1 MTTYLQSWY
10 QKVNGEYVRMR
21 IIFEAENDN
30 EARKKAVFPHKDVHF
45 AQLAEH
51 IEIKHEP
58 KKVKQKINKPYYRNE
73 RW

>member
-30 EARKKAVFPHKDVHF
+30 EARKKAVFPHKDVYF

-51 IEIKHEP
+51 IEIKPTP
-58 KKVKQKINKPYYRNE
+58 KKVNQKVNKPYYKKE

>member
-1 MTTYLQSWY
+1 MTTYIQSWY
-10 QKVNGEYVRMR
+10 QKVDGELVRMS

-30 EARKKAVFPHKDVHF
+30 EAMKKAVFPHKDVHF

-51 IEIKHEP
+51 IEIKP
-58 KKVKQKINKPYYRNE
+58 KPKVIKPKINKPYYRKE